1 MPIEQKRTS
10 LAESAS
16 AFGNIGCRHVDE
28 MNVDGFRFA
37 AELLYAEIGQN
48 FGQLADFS
56 VVTDGFHLNQ
66 RADGFGIGS
75 AAHQFAGV
83 DFGGDIV
90 FGLAQFGR
98 NQLNKLGKFRLGR
111 FRFCIGVNGNF
122 SFLDV
127 LNEPS
132 IAE

>member
-66 RADGFGIGS
+66 RADGSESSVWVAFVSALVSMVINGI
-75 AAHQFAGV
+75 
-83 DFGGDIV
+83 I
-90 FGLAQFGR
+90 
-98 NQLNKLGKFRLGR
+98 
-111 FRFCIGVNGNF
+111 F
-122 SFLDV
+122 SPF
-127 LNEPS
+127 
-132 IAE
+132 